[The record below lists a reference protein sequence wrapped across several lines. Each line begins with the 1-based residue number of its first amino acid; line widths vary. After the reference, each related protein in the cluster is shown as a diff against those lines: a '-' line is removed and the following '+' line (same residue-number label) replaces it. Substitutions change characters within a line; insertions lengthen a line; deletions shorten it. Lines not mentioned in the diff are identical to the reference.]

1 MHCYLVSSYF
11 LLYRY
16 NMLYRYLAFLSN
28 FKQPYLHNY

>member
-1 MHCYLVSSYF
+1 